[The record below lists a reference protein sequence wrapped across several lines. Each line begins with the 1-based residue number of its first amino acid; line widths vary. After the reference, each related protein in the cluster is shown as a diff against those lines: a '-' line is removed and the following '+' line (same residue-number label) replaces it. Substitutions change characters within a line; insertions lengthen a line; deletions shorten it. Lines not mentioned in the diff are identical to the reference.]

1 MKTQRKIKTPLALR
15 LIGWAFPKVESIAPW
30 FAKKWFVKIFFG
42 TAKYKAPVAEAQM
55 AELATK
61 YQIDFQGKKVQVY
74 EWGEGKPVLFVHGWM
89 GRATQFRKFYPAF
102 ANAGYKV
109 VSFDST
115 GHGQS
120 EGSSSH
126 LMEFVGII
134 ERLQQNYRQFEMIV
148 GHSLGGVA
156 SFHAALNGITD
167 RLVMISSPTVGA
179 YITEEFRKK
188 LKASSKMVDYF
199 NEYIENKYG
208 RSFES
213 YSVSHNIN
221 DLKEVDLLL
230 IHDEDDKE
238 VDIFNAELIK
248 HKYPA
253 AKLLKLSGNGHTRI
267 LKNETV
273 VDEVLNFIGKINQDK
288 PIELIS
294 VH

>member
-1 MKTQRKIKTPLALR
+1 MKTQRKIKTPLALQI
-15 LIGWAFPKVESIAPW
+15 IGWAFPKVERIAPW

-42 TAKYKAPVAEAQM
+42 TSKYKVPEGEAQM

-61 YQIDFQGKKVQVY
+61 YQIDFQGKKIQVY

-89 GRATQFRKFYPAF
+89 GRATQFRNFYPAF

-115 GHGQS
+115 GHGKS

-188 LKASSKMVDYF
+188 LRASSKMVNYF
-199 NEYIENKYG
+199 NEHIERKYG

-213 YSVSHNIN
+213 YSVSYNIN
-221 DLKEVDLLL
+221 KLNNVDLLL

-248 HKYPA
+248 HKYPS
-253 AKLLKLSGNGHTRI
+253 AKLITTSGNGHTRI
-267 LKNETV
+267 LKNEMV
-273 VDEVLNFIGKINQDK
+273 VNEVLGFVSNTKHAEV
-288 PIELIS
+288 PELIS
-294 VH
+294 A